1 MGRHPF
7 PLRSFV
13 ILESKTPEVATQ
25 CVRGHLMFKVNL
37 ESVVVDFRINS
48 KSTEKRD
55 SAEGN
60 KSADWTDFL

>member
-1 MGRHPF
+1 
-7 PLRSFV
+7 
-13 ILESKTPEVATQ
+13 
-25 CVRGHLMFKVNL
+25 MFKVNL